1 VVFGA
6 AALDRRSVW
15 TGRVSDPSTRTGL
28 EWATANGDVWAELWE
43 HTDRGL
49 QGLSSDLLS
58 ASLQGSPENGFRA
71 FEVGCGAG
79 STAIALADARP
90 DASIVACDISPA
102 LVRVAQGR
110 TANRP
115 NIEVVLGDAE
125 AVAGKRGPFDL
136 IYSRH
141 GVMFFPDPVQAF
153 RHLRD
158 SASPG
163 ASIVF
168 SCFQEWQANP
178 WASELAAAAAG
189 QTVPSPGRAPS
200 GFAFADPDYVTEIL
214 TSSGWNDAKPRAV
227 NFNYVAGTVES
238 AMTMMTRIGPAAS
251 VLASLPEDQREGARD
266 RMQRMLEEHFDGT
279 AVSFPAAAW
288 IWSARAGSA

>member
-1 VVFGA
+1 MGHRERRYMGRALGA
-6 AALDRRSVW
+6 HRS
-15 TGRVSDPSTRTGL
+15 
-28 EWATANGDVWAELWE
+28 
-43 HTDRGL
+43 GL
-49 QGLSSDLLS
+49 QGLSSHLLS
-58 ASLQGSPENGFRA
+58 ASLEGSPKDGFRA

-102 LVRVAQGR
+102 LVRVAQSR
-110 TANRP
+110 TADRP

-125 AVAGKRGPFDL
+125 AVAGERGPFDL

-158 SASPG
+158 FASPG

-189 QTVPSPGRAPS
+189 QMVPPPGRAPS

-214 TSSGWNDAKPRAV
+214 TSSGWSDAKPRAV

-251 VLASLPEDQREGARD
+251 VLASLPDDQREDARE
-266 RMQRMLEEHFDGT
+266 RMQRVLEAHFDGT

>member
-1 VVFGA
+1 M
-6 AALDRRSVW
+6 
-15 TGRVSDPSTRTGL
+15 SDPSTRTGP
-28 EWATANGDVWAELWE
+28 EWTTSNGDTWAELWE
-43 HTDRGL
+43 YTDRGL
-49 QGLSSDLLS
+49 QGLSSHLLS
-58 ASLQGSPENGFRA
+58 ASLEGSPRNSFRA

-102 LVRVAQGR
+102 LVRVAQAR
-110 TANRP
+110 TADRP

-153 RHLRD
+153 RQLRG

-168 SCFQEWQANP
+168 SCFQGWQANP

-189 QTVPSPGRAPS
+189 KTIPPPGRAPS
-200 GFAFADPDYVTEIL
+200 GFAFADPDYVMEIFA
-214 TSSGWNDAKPRAV
+214 SSGWSDAKPRAV
-227 NFNYVAGTVES
+227 NFNYLAGTVES
-238 AMTMMTRIGPAAS
+238 ALIFMTRIGPAAA
-251 VLASLPEDQREGARD
+251 VLASLPDDQREGARG
-266 RMQRMLEEHFDGT
+266 RMRRVLEAHFDGT
-279 AVSFPAAAW
+279 TVSFPAAAW